1 MLMPRAYKDLDAIY
15 EYIADSLD
23 VIETA
28 EDIIVE
34 LEDVILSLDS
44 LPYRGAKRKVGA
56 FANKGYRQ
64 VFNIGIVDSK
74 TPVGNIVISY
84 NAERT
89 ICDLFRNRRGIEVQD
104 LQVAIK

>member
-1 MLMPRAYKDLDAIY
+1 MQKWDWLLWEGDTLDKYSAMLMPRAYKDLDAIY

-56 FANKGYRQ
+56 FANKGYLGWWD
-64 VFNIGIVDSK
+64 V
-74 TPVGNIVISY
+74 
-84 NAERT
+84 RT
-89 ICDLFRNRRGIEVQD
+89 TS
-104 LQVAIK
+104 